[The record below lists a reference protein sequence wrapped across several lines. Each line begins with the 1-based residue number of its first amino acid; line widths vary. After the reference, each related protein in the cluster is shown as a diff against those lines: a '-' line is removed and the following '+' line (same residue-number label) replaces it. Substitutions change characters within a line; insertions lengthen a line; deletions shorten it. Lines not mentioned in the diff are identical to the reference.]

1 MYGVAIYTGQ
11 DTKMSMNS
19 KMTGNKF
26 STVEKSM
33 NKYLIFFMF
42 LLFLEVFLATILK
55 YQVASDRPG
64 DDVTVPWYITFPEN
78 NNIEYSFRQVSQD
91 VLSFLV
97 LFNYIIPISLYVTL
111 EMQKFFGSLFL
122 VWDIQLYD
130 EALNQPAKCNSS
142 DLNEELGQVEY
153 LFSDKTGTLTENVME
168 FKECSIDG
176 IKFHDENSRLL
187 CDDAAHSPSPRK
199 IKRFLETLALCHT
212 VQATK
217 ANEKI
222 EDPKLITYSASSPD
236 EKALVEAC
244 KKYGVTFIGEKE
256 KDGGRTTLKLLSEE
270 RKLKYERMHVLEFD
284 SNRKCMSVIVRDS
297 KGSIRVLTKGAESSI
312 FPKCRA
318 GPIEPTTIHINDY
331 ALVGLRTLAIAVK
344 KISAE
349 EYEDFLAKVNEA
361 NQAMTDRE
369 KKVKAVYTELES
381 NLELIGA
388 IAVEDKL
395 QEDVRET
402 LIRLGQAGI
411 KVWILTGDKK
421 ETAIN
426 ISFACGHFQTGMR
439 MIDVADN
446 DVNTVTNALE
456 AGLTKQ
462 RSDSSQVYSLVVD
475 GATLT
480 SIFTYPE
487 NLELFQELTNSC
499 AAVICCRMS
508 PLQKAEIVT
517 MIKKSKR
524 NPITAAVGDGA
535 NDVSM
540 IQEAHVGLG
549 ITGKEGR
556 AAVRA
561 ADFAFAKFK
570 HLQRVLLVH
579 GHWYYYRVAMLVQ
592 YFFYKNVAGF
602 TAQLYFCFFNDYSTQ
617 TLYDSISLT
626 LFNITY
632 TSLPIFVFGLF
643 EQNLSAE
650 LLLRR
655 PELYAKNAK
664 NRLLNLKEFSIW
676 FFEAVWHSLV
686 TYFGFYF
693 VWSYYYNITEN
704 DYLERT
710 SFGLSVYQ
718 SVVVI
723 TNFRLLLQSRFWNGF
738 FIFSIFGS
746 MIFYL
751 AFTLAY
757 QGILADPGFANI
769 FLDPNGPTD
778 VGKLPLSY
786 ESYWVVYH
794 VMASPSFWFMTL
806 LTLVIALVPD
816 MSIAA
821 LRKSKKYL
829 QRYWWDLQRS
839 KARRKNSSY
848 NVQVTRIS
856 GSFEME
862 APNKHNSY
870 VNRGYLGSIDN
881 FNA

>member
-1 MYGVAIYTGQ
+1 MRQLKGRRFFFQ
-11 DTKMSMNS
+11 
-19 KMTGNKF
+19 
-26 STVEKSM
+26 
-33 NKYLIFFMF
+33 YLFF
-42 LLFLEVFLATILK
+42 
-55 YQVASDRPG
+55 
-64 DDVTVPWYITFPEN
+64 
-78 NNIEYSFRQVSQD
+78 
-91 VLSFLV
+91 
-97 LFNYIIPISLYVTL
+97 
-111 EMQKFFGSLFL
+111 
-122 VWDIQLYD
+122 
-130 EALNQPAKCNSS
+130 
-142 DLNEELGQVEY
+142 QVEY

-176 IKFHDENSRLL
+176 VKFHDENRRLA
-187 CDDAAHSPSPRK
+187 CDDPERSPSPRK
-199 IKRFLETLALCHT
+199 IRRFLETLALCHT
-212 VQATK
+212 VQAAK
-217 ANEKI
+217 SNDKV
-222 EDPKLITYSASSPD
+222 EDPKLIQYNASSPD

-244 KKYGVTFIGEKE
+244 KKYGVTFLGDKE
-256 KDGGRTTLKLLSEE
+256 KDGRTTMKLLSDD

-297 KGSIRVLTKGAESSI
+297 KGSMRLLTKGAESSI
-312 FPKCRA
+312 FPKCRV
-318 GPIEPTTIHINDY
+318 GPVEPTTIHINDY
-331 ALVGLRTLAIAVK
+331 ALVGLRTLAIAIK
-344 KISAE
+344 KLSQA
-349 EYEDFLAKVNEA
+349 EYEDFLAKINEA

-369 KKVKAVYTELES
+369 KKVKAIYTELES

-395 QEDVRET
+395 QEAVRET

-426 ISFACGHFQTGMR
+426 ISFACGHFQTGMQ
-439 MIDVADN
+439 MIDIADN
-446 DVNTVTNALE
+446 DVNTITNALE
-456 AGLTKQ
+456 AGIVKQ
-462 RSDSSQVYSLVVD
+462 RSDNTQVYSLVVD

-480 SIFTYPE
+480 SIFTYPD
-487 NLELFQELTNSC
+487 NLERFQDLTNNC

-524 NPITAAVGDGA
+524 KPITAAVGDGA

-549 ITGKEGR
+549 IAGKEGR
-556 AAVRA
+556 AAVRS

-626 LFNITY
+626 FFNITY

-643 EQNLSAE
+643 EQNISAD

-664 NRLLNLKEFSIW
+664 NRLLSLWEFSIW
-676 FFEAVWHSLV
+676 FFEALWHSLV
-686 TYFGFYF
+686 TFFGFYF
-693 VWSYYYNITEN
+693 VWAYYFNITSE
-704 DYLERT
+704 DFLERT

-738 FIFSIFGS
+738 FIFSVFASI
-746 MIFYL
+746 IFYL
-751 AFTLAY
+751 CFTLAY
-757 QGILADPGFANI
+757 QGILADPGFANL
-769 FLDPNGPTD
+769 FLEPNAPTD
-778 VGKLPLSY
+778 IGKLPLSY
-786 ESYWVVYH
+786 ESYRVVFH
-794 VMASPSFWFMTL
+794 VMASPSFWFVTL
-806 LTLVIALVPD
+806 LTLVVSLVPD
-816 MSIAA
+816 MTIAA
-821 LRKSKKYL
+821 LRKSKKPM
-829 QRYWWDLQRS
+829 QRYWQDMNRS
-839 KARRKNSSY
+839 KAMRKSSTY

-856 GSFEME
+856 GSSGIEME
-862 APNKHNSY
+862 AASPHNSY
-870 VNRGYLGSIDN
+870 VNRGYLGSMES
-881 FNA
+881 FST